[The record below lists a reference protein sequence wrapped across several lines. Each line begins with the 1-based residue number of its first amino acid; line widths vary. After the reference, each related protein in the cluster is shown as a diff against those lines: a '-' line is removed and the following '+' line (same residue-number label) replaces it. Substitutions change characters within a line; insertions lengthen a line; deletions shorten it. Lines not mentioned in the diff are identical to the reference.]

1 MQEKVLYKSCLY
13 FRSMKKPVPAR
24 KPQVSLALNP
34 EDKDF
39 IEAVAKAKGLSMT
52 ALLRTLAY
60 EEGRR
65 LGIEPPKK

>member
-1 MQEKVLYKSCLY
+1 
-13 FRSMKKPVPAR
+13 MKKPIPIR

-34 EDKDF
+34 EDKEF

-52 ALLRTLAY
+52 ALLRSLAY

-65 LGIEPPKK
+65 LGIEPPSK